1 MKYQPVEIKLLAHI
15 DTTSFDE
22 DLWQFEFDDDISTLL
37 LIDYALEQFQQSVQ
51 AQDDYVV
58 PEHLSEQLGQ
68 QNLGLKHS
76 ELYTFTELLQ
86 LLIFTQAAD
95 VKDTLSNMLCGTDEQ
110 AYLILSKRAVTYNL
124 NLKKRKYTKPVKI
137 FVFIS

>member
-1 MKYQPVEIKLLAHI
+1 MAIRIWRWYFNATANRLRIRA
-15 DTTSFDE
+15 
-22 DLWQFEFDDDISTLL
+22 IS
-37 LIDYALEQFQQSVQ
+37 AKSVQ

-124 NLKKRKYTKPVKI
+124 NLKKEVHKT
-137 FVFIS
+137 S